1 MGADKSNSHLFGS
14 DRLLETMW
22 AFQQGDRSAF
32 DALYGVMWPRVCLRA
47 HKMGLGPE
55 EGEEIAQKVLV
66 RVYLHAGKAQF
77 ESKGRLWSWVYTIT
91 AREVYKHWKRK
102 RPELVSEEGLERLEA
117 QPTDA
122 SNDPVTHAVGAEV
135 LSDADD
141 CIERLSDADRL
152 YLLGPLV
159 HGLTFR
165 QAAAAH
171 GLTLGRFKHRYGKA
185 LEAVRG
191 CMEAKG
197 HDLRETRRT
206 NNGAG
211 D

>member
-1 MGADKSNSHLFGS
+1 MNSEVPKADP
-14 DRLLETMW
+14 DRLLEVMRS
-22 AFQQGDRSAF
+22 FQQGDRSAF
-32 DALYGVMWPRVCLRA
+32 DALYGAIWPRVCLRA

-66 RVYLHAGKAQF
+66 RVYLHAGKARF
-77 ESKGRLWSWVYTIT
+77 ESKGRLWSWLYTIT
-91 AREVYKHWKRK
+91 AREVYKHWKRR
-102 RPELVSEEGLERLEA
+102 RPELVSEEGLKLLESQA
-117 QPTDA
+117 PSSSD
-122 SNDPVTHAVGAEV
+122 DPATHAVGTEI

-141 CIERLSDADRL
+141 CIGRLSDADRL

-165 QAAAAH
+165 QAAEVH
-171 GLTLGRFKHRYGKA
+171 GMSLGRFKHRYGKA

-191 CMEAKG
+191 CMAAKG
-197 HDLRETRRT
+197 HDLPRNPRT
-206 NNGAG
+206 DGGAG